1 MTDIIMNILQWAIPS
16 GGIGAAIAW
25 IANRKVKNAEADK
38 RVHDIYKQMYEDLG
52 QEQIKIQK
60 KLDES
65 AEKNARAI
73 EELNKENARIR
84 KLLNRLSRAIEAIQL
99 CPHRA
104 SCPVASCGT
113 VKMTRKEQSLEQS
126 VQSADSASRSLS
138 QTVSQVKTTVL
149 WTQPIASDTVRLSIP
164 TNNLLSLPQ
173 GASYNSKH
181 GRANVKAYVMPND
194 GGEMPTI
201 IIEASCDSLQQLC
214 LRYESER
221 DSLRSQ
227 VDLLSKQME
236 TSYRNNA
243 RTEQKKPPDGVCV
256 DLFFLG

>member
-104 SCPVASCGT
+104 SCPVSGELRHGEDDQEGT
-113 VKMTRKEQSLEQS
+113 EPGAKRTKRRQCKPKSEPDGKPGEDNGVM
-126 VQSADSASRSLS
+126 D
-138 QTVSQVKTTVL
+138 
-149 WTQPIASDTVRLSIP
+149 P
-164 TNNLLSLPQ
+164 T
-173 GASYNSKH
+173 
-181 GRANVKAYVMPND
+181 D
-194 GGEMPTI
+194 
-201 IIEASCDSLQQLC
+201 
-214 LRYESER
+214 SER
-221 DSLRSQ
+221 YGPVEHSD
-227 VDLLSKQME
+227 E
-236 TSYRNNA
+236 
-243 RTEQKKPPDGVCV
+243 
-256 DLFFLG
+256 